1 MSPGPND
8 YTTDLKGAP
17 TPSDMKTVL
26 NTFDGSHQ
34 SRDLN
39 KSISQANRVETGS
52 QNDYIDA
59 KQPMGAIKNNSG

>member
-1 MSPGPND
+1 VSPSNHLEND
-8 YTTDLKGAP
+8 YVGNLKGAP

-39 KSISQANRVETGS
+39 RTISQANRADGIDSKAES
-52 QNDYIDA
+52 Q
-59 KQPMGAIKNNSG
+59 